1 MNDLIIILLVAIY
14 IAIVYT
20 IPIVLYKK
28 NRINKRTARM
38 IIHFFSGLSIISLF
52 FATNKWLYFIASAV
66 ITLIVFLSRKSTP
79 FLKHIFHSM
88 NDEQEKNYL
97 QGPVLY
103 GVSITYL
110 ILFSIV
116 TNNTIIPLMSTL
128 ILIISDPLAAI
139 VGKNY
144 GKNIFSILGNNRTF
158 EGSLAMLISNLIIIS
173 SFFGFSMKA
182 LAISFII
189 SIVEL
194 ISPSKIDDFTL
205 PFSASLL
212 LINY

>member
-1 MNDLIIILLVAIY
+1 
-14 IAIVYT
+14 
-20 IPIVLYKK
+20 VLYKK
-28 NRINKRTARM
+28 KKIGKRTARM

-52 FATNKWLYFIASAV
+52 FASNKWLYFIASSI

-79 FLKHIFHSM
+79 LLKHVFYSM
-88 NDEQEKNYL
+88 NDEFEKNYL
-97 QGPVLY
+97 QGPALY

-116 TNNTIIPLMSTL
+116 TNDNIVPLISALVL
-128 ILIISDPLAAI
+128 IVSDPLAAI
-139 VGKNY
+139 IGKNY
-144 GKNIFSILGNNRTF
+144 GKNVFSILGNNRTF
-158 EGSLAMLISNLIIIS
+158 EGSLAMLISNLMIIS

-189 SIVEL
+189 SVVEL

-212 LINY
+212 LANY